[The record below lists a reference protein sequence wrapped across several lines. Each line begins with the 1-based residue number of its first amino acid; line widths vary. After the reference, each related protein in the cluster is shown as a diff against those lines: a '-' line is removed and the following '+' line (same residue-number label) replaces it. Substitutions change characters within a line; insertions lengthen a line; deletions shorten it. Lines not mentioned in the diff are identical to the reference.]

1 MALRPAQR
9 GGGTPHP
16 SGLCGCM
23 AWGRRARQ
31 VAIACPANPLQPC
44 MRPCASVGA
53 RRRPPRVCHE
63 PRGDDRGRPA
73 RETTG
78 MVGRAGPLQFSYFEI
93 CHYNFSYIRIL
104 PFYTYFTCLGPLSA
118 CIHVHIFRMDE
129 NTHATSLPDVWTPLI
144 RFFFNLQLRGR
155 PPRRVPALPR
165 RPLPRRIDA
174 AATDDTGGGVST
186 VCLRVFFGGPL
197 PAPPRRG
204 RRGCRGRGRSCTR
217 RSREGTAG
225 R

>member
-1 MALRPAQR
+1 MGPFSAKQHYHCVGDQLTDIYHCTGYSRSNILEACS
-9 GGGTPHP
+9 TCFPHAGAP
-16 SGLCGCM
+16 KMVGFFRFL
-23 AWGRRARQ
+23 
-31 VAIACPANPLQPC
+31 PLQFLNF
-44 MRPCASVGA
+44 GIIL
-53 RRRPPRVCHE
+53 
-63 PRGDDRGRPA
+63 
-73 RETTG
+73 
-78 MVGRAGPLQFSYFEI
+78 LQFSYFEI

-104 PFYTYFTCLGPLSA
+104 PFYTYFTCLGPLSD

-129 NTHATSLPDVWTPLI
+129 NTHAASLPDVWTPLI
-144 RFFFNLQLRGR
+144 RFFNLQLRGR